1 MARLGKRE
9 RAALREVR
17 RIEDAE
23 LRLRQERIALAGAPV
38 KVRTNFD
45 NLWPITP
52 SRVDWSYNWKHARR
66 IAAGGKW

>member
-23 LRLRQERIALAGAPV
+23 LRLRQERIAAAGAPV
-38 KVRTNFD
+38 KVRGNFD
-45 NLWPITP
+45 NLWPITS